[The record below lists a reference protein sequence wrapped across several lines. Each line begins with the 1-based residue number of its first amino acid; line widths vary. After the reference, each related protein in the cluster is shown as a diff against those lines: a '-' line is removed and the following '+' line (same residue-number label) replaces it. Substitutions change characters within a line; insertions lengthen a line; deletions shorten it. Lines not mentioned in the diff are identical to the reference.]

1 MLIYVDID
9 NTICVTRGTDY
20 PNSQPRYDQI
30 AKINELYDQGIEII
44 YWTARGSVSG
54 MDWTLLTKQQL
65 TQWGAKHHDVKLG
78 KPHYDLFICDKS
90 KRIEEL

>member
-20 PNSQPRYDQI
+20 HNSQPRYDQI
-30 AKINELYDQGIEII
+30 AKINELYDQGNEII

>member
-30 AKINELYDQGIEII
+30 AKTNELYDQGNEII

>member
-30 AKINELYDQGIEII
+30 AKINELYDQGNEII

>member
-30 AKINELYDQGIEII
+30 AKINKLYDQGNEII